1 MQKGDVKKMKIAQKI
16 LRKNLIEN
24 VAKLEKVPTLI
35 MIQVMNDKTYSAYY
49 KDLKKDCDNIGIDL
63 VYFNFENFTQNEI
76 CNMVKAFSNDEI
88 VNGIIIQTN
97 ALYSYVYLNC
107 ISPGKDVGVLKDDS
121 VFGKI
126 KYFDE
131 EMQRLALLENV
142 VEAYRRQN
150 NE

>member
-1 MQKGDVKKMKIAQKI
+1 MSTMQEIVRGV
-16 LRKNLIEN
+16 L
-24 VAKLEKVPTLI
+24 VEKVSRLENLPTLI
-35 MIQVMNDKTYSAYY
+35 MIQVTSDSTYYEYY
-49 KDLKKDCDNIGIDL
+49 KELKKDCKDIGIDL
-63 VYFNFENFTQNEI
+63 VYFNFERFTQNEI
-76 CNMVKAFSNDEI
+76 CNMVVAFNNDEL
-88 VNGIIIQTN
+88 VDGIIIQPN
-97 ALYSYVYLNC
+97 VPYGYVYVNC

>member
-1 MQKGDVKKMKIAQKI
+1 M
-16 LRKNLIEN
+16 LFR
-24 VAKLEKVPTLI
+24 
-35 MIQVMNDKTYSAYY
+35 S
-49 KDLKKDCDNIGIDL
+49 
-63 VYFNFENFTQNEI
+63 
-76 CNMVKAFSNDEI
+76 I